1 MKELLQKLNNDYP
14 GTDIKVMENFILQLV
29 EQEYLITELRPPL
42 TYDSPF
48 DYVID
53 KLKVRVGED
62 QIWEDLLKVKDL
74 ILVYDQL
81 QLGKGLSIYNDLILL
96 MKGIYEVSTPLQ
108 VDFALNMHDLAIGK
122 NVANDVSKAAQVLW
136 SIADSGVG
144 FPHLQKYHIE
154 FLEKYGTTREVPLV
168 ELLSEELGLG
178 APATYKN
185 PKGNRDGENF
195 TPPLDEERN
204 VQLSYMLIEA
214 IHNQQKEIEI
224 TDEIISRIGI
234 EKDTDTLQIHLKY
247 MENCMLLRKRN

>member
-1 MKELLQKLNNDYP
+1 MVSKNHATYRVGNRLYLPFSTECGQLRKKDMEKKENISITYSEVVKKVLDLAETHITVKELLQKLNNDYP

-62 QIWEDLLKVKDL
+62 RIWEDLLKVKDL

-185 PKGNRDGENF
+185 
-195 TPPLDEERN
+195 
-204 VQLSYMLIEA
+204 Q
-214 IHNQQKEIEI
+214 
-224 TDEIISRIGI
+224 
-234 EKDTDTLQIHLKY
+234 
-247 MENCMLLRKRN
+247 RK